1 VIRSLRNMFR
11 CLGSAIG
18 TESRPDDEQPGS
30 YRFIRRIGTEKLV
43 CVNLTAV
50 APLHASEGWRRLECW
65 RVIPILDEGSGAKP
79 SCSIAFAD
87 AQANIG
93 SGDRMVTIIRTS
105 LMSYATTL
113 WLLLTVSTTVAR
125 SFLVRPSR
133 HGTSA
138 APATTRR
145 QISSGAD
152 LYNLTPR

>member
-1 VIRSLRNMFR
+1 MIRSLRNMFR

-30 YRFIRRIGTEKLV
+30 YRFVRRIGTEKLV

-79 SCSIAFAD
+79 SCSIAFAN

-113 WLLLTVSTTVAR
+113 WLL
-125 SFLVRPSR
+125 FLSR
-133 HGTSA
+133 L
-138 APATTRR
+138 R
-145 QISSGAD
+145 
-152 LYNLTPR
+152 